1 MREPARTSPRPLAI
15 SLARRISRESDSN
28 DRRFL
33 YLVSFPYRTSP
44 RIHEGKERE
53 RERDVCRKGNV
64 YVDVDGNEYLG
75 LISFSSDR
83 RGGLN
88 FIREYM
94 IEESGSMRG
103 VNRMLCR

>member
-33 YLVSFPYRTSP
+33 FLIALFLEYTK
-44 RIHEGKERE
+44 GKRE
-53 RERDVCRKGNV
+53 RCLLRVKVYIHMCDVR
-64 YVDVDGNEYLG
+64 VDGNETG

-88 FIREYM
+88 FTREYD
-94 IEESGSMRG
+94 
-103 VNRMLCR
+103 